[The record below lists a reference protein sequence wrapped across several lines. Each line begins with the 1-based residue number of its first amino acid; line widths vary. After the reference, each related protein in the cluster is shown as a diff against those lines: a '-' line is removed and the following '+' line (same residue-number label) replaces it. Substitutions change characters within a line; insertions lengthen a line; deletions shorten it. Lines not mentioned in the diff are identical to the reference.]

1 MTKSLISALVL
12 SAGILGSTIYAE
24 AEAHAESAAST
35 LPRVDVA
42 APTWP
47 KLIALRKDASKL
59 ESFAANEVR
68 RFVYL
73 RTGKLL
79 PLERGATAGDRIVV
93 SCRNT
98 NFCGKLGNDLSP
110 QQFTLKT
117 MPERLKKAGDLW
129 ADFWQSRQRIEPA
142 LAKLKGH

>member
-1 MTKSLISALVL
+1 MTKPLIAALLL

-24 AEAHAESAAST
+24 AEARAESAAST
-35 LPRVDVA
+35 LPRVEVA
-42 APTWP
+42 APAGP

-79 PLERGATAGDRIVV
+79 PLKRGATAGD
-93 SCRNT
+93 
-98 NFCGKLGNDLSP
+98 
-110 QQFTLKT
+110 
-117 MPERLKKAGDLW
+117 
-129 ADFWQSRQRIEPA
+129 
-142 LAKLKGH
+142 